1 MVLQSKQK
9 LFHLDELRAGG
20 VSPRNQLKNIDNP
33 RAARFPIAAKPP
45 FGKRNKKEFFR
56 WKREHDIET
65 ETQSFYLHSPCLF
78 AVCFVATFLRAS
90 EKKVER
96 NPLFARAKKRN
107 ETDYSRCSQSLDREG
122 SDRSRQARR
131 PERREAEESEK
142 LKNHQSAQAGFLH
155 VINMAESPSNIRGTS
170 LNVRPAAEQL
180 FFFSYL

>member
-1 MVLQSKQK
+1 MISRQK
-9 LFHLDELRAGG
+9 LNLSTCILLAFSLCILLLHFYGHPKKKWKEILCLR
-20 VSPRNQLKNIDNP
+20 
-33 RAARFPIAAKPP
+33 
-45 FGKRNKKEFFR
+45 
-56 WKREHDIET
+56 
-65 ETQSFYLHSPCLF
+65 
-78 AVCFVATFLRAS
+78 
-90 EKKVER
+90 ER
-96 NPLFARAKKRN
+96 KKRN

-180 FFFSYL
+180 FFLLLFMIENASNAALPDRLVPCAELRAAFDREN